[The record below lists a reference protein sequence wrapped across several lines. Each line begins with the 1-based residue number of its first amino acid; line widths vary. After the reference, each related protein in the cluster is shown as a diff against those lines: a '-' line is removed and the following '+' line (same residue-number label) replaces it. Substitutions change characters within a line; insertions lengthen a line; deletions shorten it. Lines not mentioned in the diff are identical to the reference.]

1 MPEIVSEIEWQSA
14 LDAFRVKEKEQMG
27 RQDALNAERR
37 RLPMVEITKPYQFSG
52 EEGQVSLLDLFDGR
66 RQLILYHFMFGP
78 DAEVGCTGC
87 SMMVDNMGHP
97 AHLRARDTSM
107 VMVSRAPYEKLAQF
121 KQRMGWIIPWYSSYE
136 SEFNYDVG
144 LTTDKGEMFG
154 LSVYLREGEKI
165 YRTYFTWLRGVEYLG
180 SSFTYLDLTPMGRQ
194 ELWEDSPAGVPQSA
208 PYQWWRLHDNYET

>member
-1 MPEIVSEIEWQSA
+1 MPEIVSETEWQSA
-14 LDAFRVKEKEQMG
+14 MDAFRVKEKEQMG

-52 EEGQVSLLDLFDGR
+52 KEGQVSLLDLFDGR

-136 SEFNYDVG
+136 SDFNYDVG